1 MASITNPAT
10 GNTSPYPCTFT
21 LDWWVHSTSG
31 NTHTIKWSVTI
42 TGGETNYC
50 QSYWNGLA
58 GVNINGGGWQWLWGT
73 GASDTSCRGGVY
85 SASCGQGHV
94 VASGSFNV
102 SGGASLQFVVGG
114 GFYSSANYSEK
125 YSDAWVAPVTYTDP
139 TGLSVSVAERYTNG
153 AKFNVSI
160 SSYGNPSGEN
170 GRYIEAAILGQ
181 NSYGANYRYA
191 TAARTTSSAITVNN
205 SSSQGGTLTIKSNTR
220 YYYGAYATNTQR
232 PVSKVQGQF
241 YTLPATPTATG
252 FTQLTSTSASFS
264 ITETSEG
271 SGQTTQLQYRYK
283 VHSASSYGS
292 WTNAGATGNKQTR
305 SVTLS
310 GLTEGAAYDIQIR
323 TLAGSADYSA
333 IQTYASAFTLLKPT
347 AVITGATYAYD
358 SATDKCICTFTYN
371 ISAVG
376 STAETYTVHYKAT
389 ASDSTTITGSFT
401 TTSTSGTFQLTLPRG
416 VDYTVETW
424 VGSNGEKSTF
434 TFTSPDFTPTISFRN
449 MAKNVRGTNI
459 TGQVYGSM
467 GLNAGR
473 DAANVVSYYTQVYN
487 ATTNAWESSGGG
499 TVSVPNLPESYSALL
514 GFSRFGTTPREKHPP
529 KYVKLKFIVTAT
541 NRFGLSTTK
550 EIVIKMPPFIWGKVI
565 TAGGEKMNIV
575 GTMIK
580 DKNGNLTDG
589 RYYEPVVIK

>member
-1 MASITNPAT
+1 MASITNDAT
-10 GNTSPYPCTFT
+10 GNGYPYPCTFT
-21 LDWWVHSTSG
+21 LDWWISSTSG
-31 NTHTIKWSVTI
+31 NTHTISWSVTI
-42 TGGETNYC
+42 TGGATNYC

-73 GASDTSCRGGVY
+73 GASDTSCRGSY

-114 GFYSSANYSEK
+114 GFYASSNYSER

-139 TGLSVSVAERYTNG
+139 TGLSVSIAERYTNG

-181 NSYGANYRYA
+181 NSYGATYRYNIA
-191 TAARTTSSAITVNN
+191 SNVTSAAITVDN
-205 SSSQGGTLTIKSNTR
+205 SVNKGTLVVKSNTR

-241 YTLPATPTATG
+241 YTLPATPTATD

-292 WTNAGATGNKQTR
+292 WTNAGATGNRQTR

-323 TLAGSADYSA
+323 TLAGSSDYSA

-376 STAETYTVHYKAT
+376 STAETYTVNYKVT
-389 ASDSTTITGSFT
+389 ASDSTTTTGSFT

-424 VGSNGEKSTF
+424 VGSNGDRSTF
-434 TFTSPDFTPTISFRN
+434 TFTSPDFTPTIGFRN
-449 MAKNVRGTNI
+449 MQKDVRGKLI
-459 TGQVYGSM
+459 QGFAYGSM
-467 GLNAGR
+467 GLNAGT
-473 DAANVVSYYTQVYN
+473 DPANVLTLTTQVYN
-487 ATTNAWESSGGG
+487 AETNAWESSGGA
-499 TVSVPNLPESYSALL
+499 TVTYPNVSESYSWPISYLRT
-514 GFSRFGTTPREKHPP
+514 GSTPSTKHPP
-529 KYVKLKFIVTAT
+529 KYAKLKFIVTAT
-541 NRFGLSTTK
+541 NKFGLSTTK
-550 EIVIKMPPFIWGKVI
+550 EIVVKMPPFIWGKVI
-565 TAGGEKMNIV
+565 TAGGEKLNIV

-589 RYYEPVVIK
+589 RYYEPVKIK